1 MQRHSYLDGFTSHA
15 VFDIMLSMLDAEEC
29 THFGGIREYDYEWVI
44 GVDVWTR
51 ITSNNGFNNISLVY
65 TNYSV
70 EPIYKIF
77 GIEVTI
83 SKKNKRNT
91 IILRKKKE
99 IGKLEADNITINEK
113 LTAAEASIGDLE
125 AENITISGEIAAN
138 KASIKDLAQS
148 GIIKDLVRRNEM
160 PFGEQYY
167 FDYSSIIFKESN
179 RVIPSIK
186 KVIFNDPAT
195 IVFWE
200 DGSKTVVKCQDG
212 DIYDPEKGLAMA
224 ISKKALGNQGNYCEV
239 FKKWLPEE
247 EK

>member
-1 MQRHSYLDGFTSHA
+1 MRRCIYVDGLTSQS
-15 VFDIMLSMLDAEEC
+15 ILKMMLSMLYAEEHKYGR
-29 THFGGIREYDYEWVI
+29 TISISEDDYEWII
-44 GVDVWTR
+44 GVDAWAR
-51 ITSNNGFNNISLVY
+51 ITSKPCLSSRSNNNGFNNISLVY

-83 SKKNKRNT
+83 SKNERNT
-91 IILRKKKE
+91 IILRHKIE
-99 IGKLEADNITINEK
+99 
-113 LTAAEASIGDLE
+113 
-125 AENITISGEIAAN
+125 
-138 KASIKDLAQS
+138 
-148 GIIKDLVRRNEM
+148 RRNEM
-160 PFGEQYY
+160 PFEKTYNI
-167 FDYSSIIFKESN
+167 DYSSIIFKEPN

-247 EK
+247 PEEVK